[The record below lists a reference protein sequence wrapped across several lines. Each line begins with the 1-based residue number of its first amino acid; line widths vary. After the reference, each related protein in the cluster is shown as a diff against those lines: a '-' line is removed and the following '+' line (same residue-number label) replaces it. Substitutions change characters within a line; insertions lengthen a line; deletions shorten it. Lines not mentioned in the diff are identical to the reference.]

1 MPSNEKAS
9 VMRRQWELLMMLP
22 SSGTGKTA
30 LDLTRL
36 INESGYAISKRQ
48 VERDLVQLRDAF
60 KLEHDE
66 YATPR
71 GWRWPNGLSMT
82 ISEALSLTLLE
93 ATIKSLMPVSMLSAL
108 EPRFKQARGELA
120 RLSKVNRKA
129 KWASKVRVVS
139 PAMPLI
145 PPKIDPTV
153 LSVVQEALLADEQIE
168 VKYQGMGD
176 DGVKTLQLS
185 PLGLVIRGASTY
197 LVASAS
203 DEVKLYVLHRMRKA
217 TRSVRTVKRPAN
229 FDLDEYIKTGSLHF
243 GNGNMVK
250 LKAWVKPWLARIL
263 EETPL
268 SLDQTLK
275 ASGDHVQL
283 TATVAD
289 TWQLDWW
296 LLSQGTGIEV
306 MGPAALR
313 KRIGQELKGAAAQY
327 ERG

>member
-22 SSGTGKTA
+22 ASGTGRTA
-30 LDLTRL
+30 LELAKL

-60 KLEHDE
+60 MLEHDE
-66 YATPR
+66 ETTPR

-82 ISEALSLTLLE
+82 ISEALSLSLLE
-93 ATIKSLMPVSMLSAL
+93 ETIKSLMPVSMLSAL

-120 RLSKVNRKA
+120 KLGKVNRKA

-139 PAMPLI
+139 PTMPLI
-145 PPKIDPTV
+145 PPKIDPSV

-168 VKYQGMGD
+168 VEYLGMGAD
-176 DGVKTLQLS
+176 EAKKSILS
-185 PLGLVIRGASTY
+185 PLGLVVRGSLTY
-197 LVASAS
+197 LVATAFEY
-203 DEVKLYVLHRMRKA
+203 DEVRLYALHRVQKA
-217 TRSVRTVKRPAN
+217 TQSVRGVKRPVDFN
-229 FDLDEYIKTGSLHF
+229 LDEYIKTGGLHF
-243 GNGNMVK
+243 GNGKMLK
-250 LKAWVKPWLARIL
+250 LKALVKPWLARIL

-268 SLDQTLK
+268 SQDQAMK
-275 ASGDHVQL
+275 VQGDRLQL

-296 LLSQGTGIEV
+296 LTSQGTGIEV
-306 MGPAALR
+306 TGPVALS
-313 KRIGQELKGAAAQY
+313 KRIGQTLKDAAAQY
-327 ERG
+327 E